1 MAEFTHLKADGSLHM
16 VDVSAKVSSERKAIA
31 KATIVFPPEIY
42 PKVLAQDL
50 PKGDFLACARV
61 AGILA
66 AKRTSELIPLCH
78 PLPISHIQV
87 DFKFL
92 PESYALEVTA
102 EVKTVAQTG
111 VEMEALTAVAVSA
124 LTVYDMC
131 KALHKGIRIE
141 NIRLVYKRGGKSGEV
156 VLE

>member
-1 MAEFTHLKADGSLHM
+1 MAEFTHLKSDGSLHM
-16 VDVSAKVSSERKAIA
+16 VDVSAKGSTERKAIA
-31 KATIVFPPEIY
+31 KANIVFPPEIY

-66 AKRTSELIPLCH
+66 AKKTSELIPLCH
-78 PLPISHIQV
+78 PLPISQVQV
-87 DFKFL
+87 DFKYL
-92 PESYALEVTA
+92 PESYALEITA

-111 VEMEALTAVAVSA
+111 VEMEALTAVTISA

-141 NIRLVYKRGGKSGEV
+141 NIRLVYKSGGKSGEV

>member
-1 MAEFTHLKADGSLHM
+1 M

-141 NIRLVYKRGGKSGEV
+141 NIRLVYKSGGKSGEV